1 MSTRIAVCLS
11 IAFIPILQ
19 SAKSGL
25 RSHLSDAR
33 LSKPKRALNFVERT
47 LQHFVFTRNAETHVV
62 VVDVTVGECAAWH
75 SPHPSLTDQHL
86 VEPRCILEARWD
98 ACPYVKGR
106 S

>member
-62 VVDVTVGECAAWH
+62 DVTVGEGAARH
-75 SPHPSLTDQHL
+75 SSHPSLTDQHL
-86 VEPRCILEARWD
+86 VELHCIFEALWD
-98 ACPYVKGR
+98 ACPYIKG
-106 S
+106 